1 MKRNHVRWLTAI
13 ITTALLLLG
22 AGLPAKA
29 QLVVS
34 DPTVIASDAA
44 NLIRD
49 LEEAKKRLNS
59 AKKQYDEFVKVY
71 GQVADFI
78 STCNDVKEAYD
89 AIEDLSKIPD
99 AVLRNQRN
107 VKYLYDFEKIK
118 SRDQTMAILKQCMSL
133 VKEVQ
138 TLTRSDL
145 DTSKDGRLKLSDG
158 ERLSLIKELK
168 AEIVALRDKAYRI
181 VEDYDR
187 IAMGREARANTR
199 RMINRLNGY
208 KSK

>member
-44 NLIRD
+44 NLIKD
-49 LEEAKKRLNS
+49 LNEAKKRLETV
-59 AKKQYDEFVKVY
+59 KHQYDEFVTIY
-71 GQVADFI
+71 GKVADFI
-78 STCNDVKEAYD
+78 STCNDVKTAYD

-99 AVLRNQRN
+99 AVLRSQRN
-107 VKYLYDFEKIK
+107 NKYLYDFEKIEC
-118 SRDQTMAILKQCMSL
+118 RDQTMAILKQCMSL
-133 VKEVQ
+133 ADEVKKF
-138 TLTRSDL
+138 TISNS
-145 DTSKDGRLKLSDG
+145 DTSDKGRLKLSDG

-168 AEIVALRDKAYRI
+168 DEIVNLRNRAYRI
-181 VEDYDR
+181 VYKYDR
-187 IAMGREARANTR
+187 ISEYRAKEAGTQRLFDK
-199 RMINRLNGY
+199 LNGY
-208 KSK
+208 K

>member
-44 NLIRD
+44 NLIKD
-49 LEEAKKRLNS
+49 LEEAKKRLAA
-59 AKKQYDEFVKVY
+59 AKHQYDEFVTIY

-78 STCNDVKEAYD
+78 STCNDVKTAYK
-89 AIEDLSKIPD
+89 AVEDLSKIPD

-107 VKYLYDFEKIK
+107 NKYLYDFEKIK
-118 SRDQTMAILKQCMSL
+118 SRDQTMALLKESMSL
-133 VKEVQ
+133 VK
-138 TLTRSDL
+138 DL
-145 DTSKDGRLKLSDG
+145 KKFTISNSDTSDKGRLKLSDG
-158 ERLSLIKELK
+158 DRLSLIKDLK
-168 AEIVALRDKAYRI
+168 DEIVSLRNKAYQI
-181 VEDYDR
+181 VNYYNKLSASRSQKATTQRLFDQ
-187 IAMGREARANTR
+187 
-199 RMINRLNGY
+199 LNGY
-208 KSK
+208 K

>member
-1 MKRNHVRWLTAI
+1 MKRNHVRWLTAF

-34 DPTVIASDAA
+34 DPSVIASDFV
-44 NLIRD
+44 NLGKEIAQ
-49 LEEAKKRLNS
+49 AKR
-59 AKKQYDEFVKVY
+59 QYDEFVKVY

-107 VKYLYDFEKIK
+107 IKYLYDFEKIK

-133 VKEVQ
+133 VKEMKKI
-138 TLTRSDL
+138 TRSDL
-145 DTSKDGRLKLSDG
+145 DTSNDGRLKLSDG

-181 VEDYDR
+181 VKDYDR

-199 RMINRLNGY
+199 RMINQLNGY
-208 KSK
+208 KSR